1 MHHVNIA
8 IEGMHCQA
16 CVARV
21 RRALEKLDGVTIH
34 EISVGSASVD
44 TADPAAALAAI
55 SSAGYPAQQAG

>member
-21 RRALEKLDGVTIH
+21 RRALEKLDGLTIH
-34 EISVGSASVD
+34 EISIGSASVD
-44 TADPAAALAAI
+44 TADPAAALAAV
-55 SSAGYPAQQAG
+55 SSAGYPAQRA